1 MFRTK
6 SIPACF
12 SATCLAISLLACNNG
27 GEPTG
32 ATPSQPANTLP
43 PPASFQVNIV
53 NAYPHDTSSYTQGY
67 VVYKGQLLEGTG
79 GKPGDNVYES
89 RISKIEL
96 PSGKASITQK
106 LSTAYFG
113 EGITVFNDKLYQIT
127 WREKTGF
134 IYDPVTL
141 KKTGEF
147 QIKTEGWGLTHD
159 STSLILSDGSSN
171 LYFLNPENF
180 TTSRILTVTDQY
192 GPVNNLNELEF
203 INGYIYANRWQTNF
217 ILKIDPSNGQV
228 VGKADLS
235 SLLDSLKQQYFSN
248 TDYNNG
254 DAVLNGIAYDATSG
268 KIYITGKLWPVLFEV
283 TFN

>member
-6 SIPACF
+6 SIPAFF

-32 ATPSQPANTLP
+32 STPSQPANTLP
-43 PPASFQVNIV
+43 PPASLQVNLV

-79 GKPGDNVYES
+79 GKPGDNAYES

-96 PSGKASITQK
+96 PSGKASFTQK
-106 LSTAYFG
+106 LSTDYFG

-235 SLLDSLKQQYFSN
+235 SLLDSLKQQYFSS

-254 DAVLNGIAYDATSG
+254 DAVLNGIAYDTASG

>member
-1 MFRTK
+1 MK
-6 SIPACF
+6 SIPACI
-12 SATCLAISLLACNNG
+12 SASCLAISLVACNNG
-27 GEPTG
+27 GEPAG
-32 ATPSQPANTLP
+32 STPSQPANTLP
-43 PPASFQVNIV
+43 PPASFQVNLV
-53 NAYPHDTSSYTQGY
+53 NTYPHDTSSYTQGY

-79 GKPGDNVYES
+79 GKPGDNPYES
-89 RISKIEL
+89 RISKIDL
-96 PSGKASITQK
+96 PSGKANLTQK

-113 EGITVFNDKLYQIT
+113 EGITVFNDKLYQLT
-127 WREKTGF
+127 WREKAGF

-159 STSLILSDGSSN
+159 STNLILSDGSSN

-180 TTSRILTVTDQY
+180 TTSRILTVSDQY

-235 SLLDSLKQQYFSN
+235 TLLDSLKQQYFKN

-254 DAVLNGIAYDATSG
+254 DAVLNGIAYDAASG

-283 TFN
+283 SFN